1 MPSTDGPRWQALS
14 MPAVALVLLL
24 WPLASG
30 AVLSKVATETADAH
44 LLKAAFVYNFAKFT
58 RWPDS
63 SWTKDSADFRLCT
76 IGSDPV
82 VRGLTHLVGE
92 QLGGRPV
99 VLEAITDWDRQR
111 PCHLLYIA
119 RSARTDLPALIEDTR
134 DQAVLTVS
142 EIPRFARQ
150 GGVIELFTEQDRVRF
165 RINLGVARGKGLQ
178 LSARLLDLAQL
189 IGEAGRP

>member
-1 MPSTDGPRWQALS
+1 MPLTDRPWWRVPSL
-14 MPAVALVLLL
+14 PTVALALLL
-24 WPLASG
+24 CPPASG
-30 AVLSKVATETADAH
+30 AALSKVDSGPADAS

-63 SWTKDSADFRLCT
+63 SWPKDSTRFRLCT
-76 IGSDPV
+76 IGDDPV

-99 VLEAITDWDRQR
+99 VLEAITDWDRQP

-134 DQAVLTVS
+134 DHAVLTVS

-189 IGEAGRP
+189 IDEADRP